1 LIALKKNIGIK
12 IIKGFSYIKVI
23 NLKAKVMNQE
33 IIKVKFNHSVKRA
46 LSGELTGLDIK
57 NIIKYQCK
65 EFGELSELEVRLL
78 LAASIAFN

>member
-1 LIALKKNIGIK
+1 
-12 IIKGFSYIKVI
+12 
-23 NLKAKVMNQE
+23 MNQE
-33 IIKVKFNHSVKRA
+33 IIKVKFNTSVKRA

-57 NIIKYQCK
+57 NIIKYQVR

>member
-1 LIALKKNIGIK
+1 
-12 IIKGFSYIKVI
+12 
-23 NLKAKVMNQE
+23 MNQE
-33 IIKVKFNHSVKRA
+33 IIKGKFNTSVKRA

-57 NIIKYQCK
+57 NIIKYQVR